1 MIPVVIGTHPD
12 RSMWLEDCLTSI
24 KATSSPKR
32 EVFVHRTGG
41 YEPAAIRSG
50 CSKFEQFLF
59 IHDSVT
65 ILQEEFWE
73 IIDAS
78 GPAWLAGWPPMF
90 LAIYNR
96 ADVQMHLPLDE
107 VTKQGA
113 CNLEGSLPSVV
124 PMTTIWPDITDQ
136 THLRMEERH
145 GRLNMILGNHLWEK
159 AKGNW
164 GQT

>member
-12 RSMWLEDCLTSI
+12 RGEWLEDCLTSI
-24 KATSSPKR
+24 KRTSSTKR
-32 EVFVHRTGG
+32 EVFVHETGG
-41 YEPAAIRSG
+41 YEPAAILAG
-50 CSKFEQFLF
+50 CSRFETFLF

-65 ILQEEFWE
+65 ILHKDFWKT
-73 IIDAS
+73 IDKS
-78 GPAWLAGWPPMF
+78 GPAWLSGWPPM
-90 LAIYNR
+90 LMAIYNR
-96 ADVQMHLPLDE
+96 DDVQIHMPRHQ
-107 VTKQGA
+107 VTKQEA

-124 PMTTIWPDITDQ
+124 PMKTIWPEITDDNR
-136 THLRMEERH
+136 LRMEERH

>member
-12 RSMWLEDCLTSI
+12 RTEWLDDCLTSI
-24 KATSSPKR
+24 KKTSSPKR
-32 EVFVHRTGG
+32 EIFIHRTGG
-41 YEPAAIRSG
+41 YEPAAIRAG
-50 CSKFEQFLF
+50 CGKFEQFLF

-65 ILQEEFWE
+65 ILHKDFWST
-73 IIDAS
+73 IDKS

-96 ADVQMHLPLDE
+96 ADVLMHLPLEE

-124 PMTTIWPDITDQ
+124 PMKTIWPEITDANR
-136 THLRMEERH
+136 LRMEERH
-145 GRLNMILGNHLWEK
+145 GRLNMVLGNELWIK
-159 AKGNW
+159 HKGNW
-164 GQT
+164 GQA